1 MNLDGEWTL
10 WVKLWRRP
18 SLERSRLLTL
28 NKKHG
33 GASLDHPVYPCDYL
47 GAMDWFI

>member
-28 NKKHG
+28 NKKHRG
-33 GASLDHPVYPCDYL
+33 YRSATLSYP
-47 GAMDWFI
+47 